1 MKRLSGGIL
10 MNNKILNI
18 TIFVISIICLII
30 SIRLFW
36 NMAIFADEFNTSP
49 TAICGGDF
57 WLSMDWLRLGLS
69 ALLCLLTGINLFKTD
84 K

>member
-1 MKRLSGGIL
+1 

-18 TIFVISIICLII
+18 TIFVISVICLII

-49 TAICGGDF
+49 TTIYGADF

-69 ALLCLLTGINLFKTD
+69 ALICLLTGINLFKTD